1 VWADESVIAKWIMPV
16 VVTEQW
22 PDKPGQIKYTK
33 PKAPNRKL
41 VLRQQSPA
49 RQAALAPVLPQRL
62 PRKNDF
68 CDENFL
74 CQGKPPIPPT
84 SSHSVPPKQNN
95 QQQHLAAT
103 NLSTGKIVTM
113 PRKIIY
119 ESFYGR
125 QLKNLDFRNAE

>member
-1 VWADESVIAKWIMPV
+1 MWADESVIAKWIMPV
-16 VVTEQW
+16 VVIEQW

-33 PKAPNRKL
+33 PRAPNRKL

-49 RQAALAPVLPQRL
+49 RQAALAPVLPSRL
-62 PRKNDF
+62 PRRHESA
-68 CDENFL
+68 DENLL
-74 CQGKPPIPPT
+74 CKEKPPIPPAT
-84 SSHSVPPKQNN
+84 SHSTSPKQ
-95 QQQHLAAT
+95 QQQQQQAT
-103 NLSTGKIVTM
+103 STGKIVTM